1 MQMLMKVQD
10 QTEEAYFMIRN
21 GSNKVIKS
29 KNKKITKC
37 RHKLNSWENKFV
49 F

>member
-1 MQMLMKVQD
+1 MQMMMKVQD
-10 QTEEAYFMIRN
+10 ETEEAYFMIRN
-21 GSNKVIKS
+21 GSNMVIKS

-37 RHKLNSWENKFV
+37 RHKLNSLENKFV

>member
-21 GSNKVIKS
+21 GSNMVIKS

-37 RHKLNSWENKFV
+37 RHKLNSLENKFV

>member
-1 MQMLMKVQD
+1 MQMMMKVQD

-37 RHKLNSWENKFV
+37 QDKLNCWENKFV

>member
-1 MQMLMKVQD
+1 MQMMMKVQD

-21 GSNKVIKS
+21 GSTMVIKS

-37 RHKLNSWENKFV
+37 RHKLNSLENKFV